1 MKELLQR
8 MAAFLYHVIDAP
20 ETAPETREAAK
31 ELSADVTDAIN
42 GNYVAPDNDDESEEP
57 EVADG

>member
-1 MKELLQR
+1 

-20 ETAPETREAAK
+20 ETAPETREAAE

-42 GNYVAPDNDDESEEP
+42 GNYVETVDDSEETG
-57 EVADG
+57 ATDG